1 MMAYENPP
9 LKRIIRSKSSNPLF
23 ITDLG
28 IKLNR
33 YGDEIDALQIQF
45 NGKYYRTLTEFCNSS
60 DLDLLLRSNLIE
72 IEDEDG
78 NIINGTS
85 VDPDLRSS
93 YLATLWDILNSS
105 GSGLITIKGNSIS
118 LGDFDTLNFT
128 GSGVVVTDGGSGQA
142 NIAISGG
149 GGGSGTS
156 LTKEVNQISH
166 GFSIGEAVYF
176 DGSEWL
182 KAIASG
188 SDTLGIGIVSSVD
201 DGDNCTITFT
211 GIVSGLSGLVAG
223 EYYFVSTTTPGG
235 LTSTKP
241 VSGYE
246 NPILFATD
254 TTEGIVFAYR
264 PSEVGSDTISFTD
277 LDDAPASYSGYG
289 GYLVKVKDDE
299 SGLEFIGD
307 DTMLAQRINFI
318 SDDEYYT
325 GTAPAGSATSASV
338 WRIKKTVVDS
348 GGEGDVTVTWADGNA
363 NFDNVWNNHLS
374 LSYS

>member
-1 MMAYENPP
+1 MTIEAPI
-9 LKRIIRSKSSNPLF
+9 KRIVRNISSTSKVYIRDIDVKLEPLQE
-23 ITDLG
+23 INLLTVQTYN
-28 IKLNR
+28 NR
-33 YGDEIDALQIQF
+33 
-45 NGKYYRTLTEFCNSS
+45 YYRTLSEIGNSH
-60 DLDLLLRSNLIE
+60 DLDLAIQSGFVE
-72 IEDEDG
+72 VEDE
-78 NIINGTS
+78 NGTILTTS
-85 VDPDLRSS
+85 QAKRATWE
-93 YLATLWDILNSS
+93 ATLWDVDNSS
-105 GSGLITIKGNSIS
+105 G
-118 LGDFDTLNFT
+118 
-128 GSGVVVTDGGSGQA
+128 
-142 NIAISGG
+142 SGG
-149 GGGSGTS
+149 GGGSFS
-156 LTKEVNQISH
+156 KEITQNLH
-166 GFSIGEAVYF
+166 GFSVGNAIYF
-176 DGSEWL
+176 DGSNWL
-182 KAIASG
+182 KAKADHE
-188 SDTLGIGIVSSVD
+188 DTLGIGIVSDVD
-201 DGDNCTITFT
+201 NTNTFTVTFT
-211 GIVSGLSGLVAG
+211 GIISGLSGLVAG
-223 EYYFVSTTTPGG
+223 EYYFVSTTSAGN

-241 VSGYE
+241 INGYE

-254 TTEGIVFAYR
+254 TNEGIVFAYR
-264 PSEVGSDTISFTD
+264 PSEITDGTTETGLLFTD